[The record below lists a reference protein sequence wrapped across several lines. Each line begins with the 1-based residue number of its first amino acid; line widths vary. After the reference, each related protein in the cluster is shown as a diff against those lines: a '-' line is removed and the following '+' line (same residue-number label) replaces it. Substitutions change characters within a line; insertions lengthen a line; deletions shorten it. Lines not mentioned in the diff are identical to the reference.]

1 MMAMQCRLAARH
13 LMHQVGEG
21 GSVHYIKKRKMV
33 YSMDDRNTKHNQFK
47 VLSNVQNVSL
57 EVSKSGIK
65 LVSIN

>member
-1 MMAMQCRLAARH
+1 
-13 LMHQVGEG
+13 MHQVGEG